1 MKLDGNILILTH
13 WSFKDA
19 LVQTYTLPY
28 VDIIRKI
35 VPVDKK
41 IIVVTAEQ
49 GKLAL
54 NENEKQ
60 ALRKEWDKRNMLL
73 VPLSYK
79 KFGIKKMIG
88 AIGQLF
94 QLSKIIRKEHIS
106 VIHAFCSP
114 ASSFGYFLS
123 KLTGAKLIIDSYE
136 PHAESMVE
144 TGAWKR
150 SGAAFQILFR
160 LEKKLSKHAVHIIA
174 TTSGMKEYAKEK
186 YDFDLKNFF
195 VKPACI
201 DLNTF
206 FPRPKNELLLHE
218 LKLADKIV
226 CVYAG
231 KLGGMYLNGEVF
243 DFVKTCYDHWGD
255 NFRFLMLTGESDE
268 KVAKHVQRL
277 GIPANVVVKRFVYHK
292 EIPDYLSLGD
302 FGINPQAPVP
312 SKRYGSPLKNGEY
325 WGMGLP
331 IVISPKISVDS
342 DIIEE
347 NSIGVVINLQDK
359 SNHEVAVK
367 RIDNL
372 LKKYSRKELQEKIF
386 DIAKKYRSFEIAKNI
401 YPSIY
406 EN

>member
-35 VPVDKK
+35 IPVDKK

-54 NENEKQ
+54 NETEKQ
-60 ALRKEWDKRNMLL
+60 TIRKEWDKRNMLL

-88 AIGQLF
+88 AISQLL
-94 QLSKIIRKEHIS
+94 QLSKIIWKEHIS

-160 LEKKLSKHAVHIIA
+160 LEKRLSKHAVHIIA

-201 DLNTF
+201 DFNTF
-206 FPRPKNELLLHE
+206 FPRPKNERLLHE
-218 LKLADKIV
+218 LKLADKVV

-243 DFVKTCYDHWGD
+243 DFVKSCYNHWGD

-268 KVAKHVQRL
+268 KVARHVQRI
-277 GIPANVVVKRFVYHK
+277 GIPPSVVVKRFVYHK
-292 EIPDYLSLGD
+292 DIPDYLSLGD

-347 NSIGVVINLQDK
+347 NSIGVVINLQEQ

-372 LKKYSRKELQEKIF
+372 LKKYSRKELQDKIF
-386 DIAKKYRSFEIAKNI
+386 GIAKKYRSFEIAENI